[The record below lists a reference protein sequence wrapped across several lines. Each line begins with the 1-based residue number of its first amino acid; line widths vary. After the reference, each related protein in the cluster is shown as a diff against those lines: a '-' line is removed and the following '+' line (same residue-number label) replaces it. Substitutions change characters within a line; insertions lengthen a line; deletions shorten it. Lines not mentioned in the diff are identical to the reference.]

1 MLMNASAGADTLK
14 ILVVTEDRALA
25 RELSQF
31 LSSVGY
37 QVLQAAEPHL
47 ALSAVD
53 AQSPQILLL
62 SHNLASRTNWELC
75 RELAQRQPSSGQFK
89 LLLIDSPDE
98 GQLQEALESGIDD
111 FLLLPLCH
119 GELLARLRAA
129 ARVLEFD
136 RRVSQQTYIDP
147 VTGLSSRSALSSQ
160 LSNQWMVP
168 PGTSLRVACVVFDID
183 YFDRIN
189 RAHGFAA
196 GNTLLKAIAAE
207 LSNLRVGSEIL
218 GCLGGNRFC
227 AMLPVT
233 NDAAGVEWAERV
245 RQVLVATKFKVG
257 KTAWQITASFGVASC
272 HDGESADERIE
283 RATRALHLAKI
294 SGRNCVEKWNEFG
307 RDALAPVGLD
317 KVFERTV
324 ARDVMTPCTV
334 FLKADESLSRAVELH
349 ERTRL
354 EAIPVVDS
362 AGQLLGLC
370 QKDTAAVAL
379 KTDGEH
385 RLVHDAITTVVQRFD
400 QRDDFPTLMQFFTH
414 DPLALAVVVD
424 DARPLG
430 ILNCDSLLAL
440 SRPVA
445 PENLAAKRPCGDTSD
460 YLRVPDTNTE
470 LCAATA

>member
-1 MLMNASAGADTLK
+1 MNSPAGSETLK

-31 LSSVGY
+31 LSAVGY
-37 QVLQAAEPHL
+37 QVFQAAEPHL
-47 ALSAVD
+47 ALSGVD

-62 SHNLASRTNWELC
+62 SHNLASRANWELC
-75 RELAQRQPSSGQFK
+75 RELSDRQSSSGQFK
-89 LLLIDSPDE
+89 LLLIDTPDDS
-98 GQLQEALESGIDD
+98 QLQEALESGIDD
-111 FLLLPLCH
+111 FLLLPVCH

-136 RRVSQQTYIDP
+136 RRVSQQAYVEP
-147 VTGLSSRSALSSQ
+147 LTGLSSRSAFSSQ

-196 GNTLLKAIAAE
+196 GNTLLKSIAGE

-227 AMLPVT
+227 AMLPVA
-233 NDAAGVEWAERV
+233 NDAAAVEWAERV

-257 KTAWQITASFGVASC
+257 KTNWQITASFGVASC
-272 HDGESADERIE
+272 HDGESAEQRIE
-283 RATRALHLAKI
+283 KATRALYVAKI
-294 SGRNCVEKWNEFG
+294 SGRNCVEKWNEFS
-307 RDALAPVGLD
+307 RDALEHVGLD

-334 FLKADESLSRAVELH
+334 FLKADEPLSRGVELL

-354 EAIPVVDS
+354 DAIPVVDS

-370 QKDTAAVAL
+370 QKDKAAAAL
-379 KTDGEH
+379 QTDGE
-385 RLVHDAITTVVQRFD
+385 RPSVGDAITTVVQRFD
-400 QRDDFPTLMQFFTH
+400 QRDDFATLMQFFTQ

-424 DARPLG
+424 DGRPLG

-440 SRPVA
+440 SRPVTR
-445 PENLAAKRPCGDTSD
+445 ESLVAKSCCGDTND
-460 YLRVPDTNTE
+460 YLRVPDTATE
-470 LCAATA
+470 SCAATA